1 MIRTLIVD
9 DHPFFKKTLREFLE
23 ALGLVEIVGEVGDGE
38 EAIAAAERLRPRLI
52 IMDIRMPRLDGIR
65 ACALIKGKARENAPE
80 LRVILYSMDSADIF
94 ADRPAPGAY
103 ARLSKDQLFDQLPH
117 IIRQLS

>member
-9 DHPFFKKTLREFLE
+9 DHSFFKKTLREFLE
-23 ALGLVEIVGEVGDGE
+23 ALDLVEVVGEAGDGE
-38 EAIAAAERLRPRLI
+38 EAIAAAERLCPRLI
-52 IMDIRMPRLDGIR
+52 IMDIRMPRLDGIS
-65 ACALIKGKARENAPE
+65 ACARVKAKAPE
-80 LRVILYSMDSADIF
+80 LRVILYSMESADIF

-103 ARLSKDQLFDQLPH
+103 ACLSKDQLFDDLPR